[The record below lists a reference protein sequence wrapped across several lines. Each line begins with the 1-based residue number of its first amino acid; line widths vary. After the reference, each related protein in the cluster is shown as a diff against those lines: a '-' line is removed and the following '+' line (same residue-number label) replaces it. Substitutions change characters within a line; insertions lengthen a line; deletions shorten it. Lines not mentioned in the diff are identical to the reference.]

1 MILAFMLTPT
11 YSVSLLHTYTYIH
24 THTHTH
30 TSEKIELFA
39 TVGGG
44 KFVLADSELAEREII
59 THRPTTTLIS

>member
-24 THTHTH
+24 TFTHTHTH
-30 TSEKIELFA
+30 TEKIELFA

-44 KFVLADSELAEREII
+44 KFVLADSELERGK
-59 THRPTTTLIS
+59 L